1 MPLTPGLHLRQQQ
14 KLVMTP
20 MLQQALKILQLN
32 SLELQDLVQQEVAEN
47 PLLEEGLSE
56 DAEAPGPEED
66 ALLESTALE
75 AAPEAQ
81 PSAAQEAPAEAP
93 SEAQPEGPGEPGA
106 EPGPEAGP
114 AEEASTQEVA
124 IDDHGTLPEDS
135 WQDYFDDNGT
145 DYGERRNDDGEERE
159 GFEAFYTR
167 PESLQEHLRAQLE
180 AASLKPGERRALE
193 ELIGTVDHRGY
204 LSAPLEE
211 VASRAG
217 LPLPEVFHA
226 MTLLQG
232 FDPAGVG
239 ARDLRECLLLQL
251 EAQGLRG
258 SLAWRLVD
266 GHLKDLERKRSSAL
280 AEGLGESLEEVEAA
294 RLLIASL
301 EPNPGRPFG
310 WEPNSDITIDVVV
323 EKDREGEYQVLVQ
336 DSNLPRLG
344 INSYYKKMLK
354 AAEGGD
360 QDETKAYLN
369 QKYQSAVWLIKS
381 IAQRRKT
388 LVRVMESIISFQK
401 DFLDHGADHLRP
413 LTLKEV
419 AAQTGLHES
428 TVSRVTTR
436 KYAQTPA
443 GIFELKFF
451 FSGGLKTDSGE
462 DASSLAVKAK
472 MRELFDHEPAAA
484 PYSDQRLAE
493 LLQDAGIHIARR
505 TVAKYREELKV
516 APAHLRKQ

>member
-1 MPLTPGLHLRQQQ
+1 
-14 KLVMTP
+14 MTP

-81 PSAAQEAPAEAP
+81 PGAAQEAPLEPA
-93 SEAQPEGPGEPGA
+93 SEAQAEGPGEAGS
-106 EPGPEAGP
+106 EAGQ
-114 AEEASTQEVA
+114 AEEPTTQEVA

-145 DYGERRNDDGEERE
+145 DYGERRSDDGEERE

-180 AASLKPGERRALE
+180 AASLKPAERRALE

-211 VASRAG
+211 VAGRAG

-232 FDPAGVG
+232 FDPVGVG

-251 EAQGLRG
+251 EAQGLRE
-258 SLAWRLVD
+258 SLAWSLVG
-266 GHLKDLERKRSSAL
+266 GHLKDLERKRSTAL
-280 AEGLGESLEEVEAA
+280 AEDLGASLEEVEAA

-336 DSNLPRLG
+336 DKHLPRLG

-354 AAEGGD
+354 ASEGGD

-381 IAQRRKT
+381 IEQRRKT
-388 LVRVMESIISFQK
+388 LVRVMESIIGFQK
-401 DFLDHGADHLRP
+401 DFLDHGADRLRP

-419 AAQTGLHES
+419 AGQTGLHES

-462 DASSLAVKAK
+462 DASSMAVKAK
-472 MRELFDHEPAAA
+472 MRELLEQEPPSA

-493 LLQDAGIHIARR
+493 MLQDAGIHIARR
-505 TVAKYREELKV
+505 TVAKYREELRV